1 MRSSEERRVLVV
13 DDRAEMAEMIAEE
26 LSGHGYAAVATSS
39 GRDALQ
45 RLRGERFDALV
56 TDVTMPDVSGLSLL
70 RTSMKLDP
78 SRPVILI
85 TAYSTL
91 ETAMEATSDGA
102 YHYLTKPFRLD
113 ALVRLIGDAL
123 DAR

>member
-1 MRSSEERRVLVV
+1 MILESPRVLVV

-26 LSGHGYAAVATSS
+26 LSGHGYSVVVTSS
-39 GRDALQ
+39 GREALE
-45 RLRGERFDALV
+45 RLRGESFDALV
-56 TDVTMPDVSGLSLL
+56 TDMMMPEVNGLSLL

-78 SRPVILI
+78 SRPVILM

-91 ETAMEATSDGA
+91 ETAMEATDGGA

-113 ALVRLIGDAL
+113 ALVRLIGHAL